1 MFLIVLY
8 TLVSVCSIVDA
19 GTIVCLKYL
28 ESSTTF
34 VALLLMSQ
42 NQLIYQIQIF
52 DSRVKTNRSKRFA
65 SQITQDD
72 KKTERDRL
80 NRS

>member
-1 MFLIVLY
+1 MVILYFLLY
-8 TLVSVCSIVDA
+8 TLDYLCSIVDA

-42 NQLIYQIQIF
+42 NQLIYRIRIF
-52 DSRVKTNRSKRFA
+52 DSHVKTNTSKRFA
-65 SQITQDD
+65 SQIT
-72 KKTERDRL
+72 
-80 NRS
+80 

>member
-1 MFLIVLY
+1 
-8 TLVSVCSIVDA
+8 
-19 GTIVCLKYL
+19 L